1 MRVSKIILAAL
12 AIMAAPAQASG
23 FRHFEPTGFAALQK
37 QQTPT
42 IVFVHA
48 AWCPICKSQEA
59 TIRKLLATPRFRTVS
74 ILTIDFDSEKPV
86 WSKFGASAQSTLIG
100 FHGRRETARLAYE
113 TDPDKI
119 EALLVSTLR

>member
-1 MRVSKIILAAL
+1 MRVSRIILAAL
-12 AIMAAPAQASG
+12 AIVAAPAQASG
-23 FRHFEPTGFAALQK
+23 FHSFQSAGFAALQK
-37 QQTPT
+37 QQSPT

-59 TIRKLLATPRFRTVS
+59 TIKKLLATPRFKNVS
-74 ILTIDFDSEKPV
+74 VLTIDFDSQKPV
-86 WSKFGASAQSTLIG
+86 WTKFGANAQSTLIG

-113 TDPDKI
+113 TDPEKI